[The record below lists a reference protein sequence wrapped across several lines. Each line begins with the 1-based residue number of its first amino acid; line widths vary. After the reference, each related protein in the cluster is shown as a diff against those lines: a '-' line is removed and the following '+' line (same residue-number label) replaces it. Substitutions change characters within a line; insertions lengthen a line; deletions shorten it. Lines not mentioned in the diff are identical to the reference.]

1 MNARRKPDRAA
12 VDKHDAA
19 ACYPY
24 TDLAGVIA
32 RCRDHSDFVTAL
44 ARGLMVLL
52 TLSEKRKRIS
62 IAQVSYLTGMS
73 RAAARRSLYTL
84 MKLGFA
90 AMDDAKHFYLR
101 PRVLTLGHAYL
112 SSSPIVTLAQPVLDR
127 LGESLRHGCA
137 LAVLDHDEIVYLA
150 RSVSSRVLSP
160 ALNVG
165 RRLPAFCASIGRAL
179 LAQLPEPELENYFE
193 TTRFQAYSKHT
204 VTDPNVLR
212 TLLCKVRTDGYA
224 FTSEQIEP
232 DLCSIAVP
240 VRDGAGHCVAGL
252 NVIIHGVPI
261 TEEEAS
267 ERYFAPL
274 LRAARVLGDSLSR

>member
-1 MNARRKPDRAA
+1 MNSKRKLDRAA
-12 VDKHDAA
+12 DDPNDVAA
-19 ACYPY
+19 LYPY
-24 TDLAGVIA
+24 THLAGVID
-32 RCRDHSDFVTAL
+32 RYSGDSDFVTAL

-112 SSSPIVTLAQPVLDR
+112 STSPIAAQAQPILDR
-127 LGESLRHGCA
+127 LGESLRYGCA

-179 LAQLPEPELENYFE
+179 LAQLPESELENYLG

-204 VTDPNVLR
+204 VTDPDVLR
-212 TLLCKVRTDGYA
+212 TLLCKVRADGYA

-232 DLCSIAVP
+232 HLCSLAVP
-240 VRDGAGHCVAGL
+240 VRDGAGNCVAGV
-252 NVIIHGVPI
+252 NVIIHGVPM
-261 TEEEAS
+261 TEQEVF
-267 ERYFAPL
+267 ERFFEPL
-274 LRAARVLGDSLSR
+274 RQAARVLGASLDA